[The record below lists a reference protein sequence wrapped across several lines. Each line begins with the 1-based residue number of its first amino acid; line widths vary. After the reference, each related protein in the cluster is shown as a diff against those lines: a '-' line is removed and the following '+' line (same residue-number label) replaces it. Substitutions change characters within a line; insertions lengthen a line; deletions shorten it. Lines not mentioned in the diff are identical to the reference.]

1 MYKYVDHAGI
11 HLQNCLLQVS
21 RVWDKD
27 KESGKN
33 CYTCLVLNIPL
44 LWVWVAVY
52 DVL

>member
-11 HLQNCLLQVS
+11 NLQNCLLQVS
-21 RVWDKD
+21 RVWDK
-27 KESGKN
+27 ESGQN
-33 CYTCLVLNIPL
+33 CYTRLVLNIPL